1 MLSAV
6 RFTAVRVA
14 AVIAVAVFV
23 SLVTFYL
30 LRVSRDPVDVVGAA
44 RGIDITSPTNRA
56 ELAQEL
62 GTDGPLYAQYVDWLK
77 GAVRGDLGTSYL
89 NSSNDVS
96 ESVRRALPVNLE
108 LVILAQIIA
117 LAVSI
122 PLGLWAG
129 SKAGGRADKAVT
141 TTATAFVSYPGF
153 ALSLVLIMV
162 FSVKLDLFPATAA
175 AYVPFTE
182 DPLANLHMVFL
193 PALALAVPLI
203 GGYTRVLRSDVTS
216 TMQEDFILAARTKGV
231 PRVRLLTHHA
241 LRPSSLSLIPM
252 VGLQFGALLGGSIL
266 VEQLFAFPTGLG
278 TMLTT
283 AAVTTDV
290 PVLLGV
296 STVIAI
302 AFAIVT
308 LIADSVA
315 RIADPR
321 IKSG

>member
-1 MLSAV
+1 MLAAG
-6 RFTAVRVA
+6 RFISIRVA
-14 AVIAVAVFV
+14 AVIGVALFV
-23 SLVTFYL
+23 SIATFYL

-44 RGIDITSPTNRA
+44 RGVDISSPSVRA
-56 ELAQEL
+56 ELAHEL
-62 GTDGPLYAQYVDWLK
+62 GTDRPLYQQYGEWL
-77 GAVRGDLGTSYL
+77 GNAVRGDFGTSYL
-89 NSSNDVS
+89 NSSKDVAGS
-96 ESVRRALPVNLE
+96 IARALPVNLE
-108 LVILAQIIA
+108 LVILAQLMA

-129 SKAGGRADKAVT
+129 AREGGRADGAIT

-175 AYVPFTE
+175 GYVSFVE
-182 DPLANLHMVFL
+182 DPLANLHMLFL

-203 GGYTRVLRSDVTS
+203 GAYTRVLRSDVAS

-231 PRVRLLTHHA
+231 RPFRLLTRHA

-266 VEQLFAFPTGLG
+266 VEQLFAFPIGLG
-278 TMLTT
+278 TLLTS
-283 AAVTTDV
+283 AAVTADV

-296 STVIAI
+296 STTIAV
-302 AFAIVT
+302 AFAVVT
-308 LIADSVA
+308 LIADLVA
-315 RIADPR
+315 RVADPR
-321 IKSG
+321 IGSV